1 MADDKIKARGR
12 TVDVDGISVTVTI
25 DPRDDYELA
34 MCSMVIYDRDASQ
47 ADRSRAVARRNM
59 LVLGDSYQDALD
71 ALREA
76 HGGELPVRT
85 VNEFVSKVIREVAEA
100 KN

>member
-1 MADDKIKARGR
+1 MAGDKVKGR
-12 TVDVDGISVTVTI
+12 SVEVDGIDVTVAI

-34 MCSMVIYDRDASQ
+34 TCSMVIYDPGASDL
-47 ADRSRAVARRNM
+47 DRSRAVARRNM
-59 LVLGDSYQDALD
+59 LVLGDGYQDILD

-76 HGGELPVRT
+76 HGGELRVAT
-85 VNEFVSKVIREVAEA
+85 VNDFVSKVIRAVAEA